1 MCVLYSMPE
10 DSMRILIDMKKNRKD
25 IIAVFY
31 AMVIFLCMTGII
43 ISIVCMFSD
52 FGYGDMKIYVLQIIG
67 CVTLMILTMCVLS
80 PMIDDDKEDKKK

>member
-1 MCVLYSMPE
+1 
-10 DSMRILIDMKKNRKD
+10 MRILIKMKKNRKD

-31 AMVIFLCMTGII
+31 AMIIFLCMTGIM

-67 CVTLMILTMCVLS
+67 CVALMILSMCVLS
-80 PMIDDDKEDKKK
+80 PMIDDKEDKKK